1 MEEAV
6 LADRVVV
13 MDAGKTHQGTPED
26 VFSQAE
32 LLKKH
37 RLDVPQATELAYRLR
52 GCGVKFDKLPLN
64 AEQCVKML
72 EEVLS

>member
-1 MEEAV
+1 MF
-6 LADRVVV
+6 RR
-13 MDAGKTHQGTPED
+13 QQ
-26 VFSQAE
+26 S
-32 LLKKH
+32 
-37 RLDVPQATELAYRLR
+37 LAYRLR

>member
-1 MEEAV
+1 MFFTGGA
-6 LADRVVV
+6 A
-13 MDAGKTHQGTPED
+13 Q
-26 VFSQAE
+26 
-32 LLKKH
+32 KH